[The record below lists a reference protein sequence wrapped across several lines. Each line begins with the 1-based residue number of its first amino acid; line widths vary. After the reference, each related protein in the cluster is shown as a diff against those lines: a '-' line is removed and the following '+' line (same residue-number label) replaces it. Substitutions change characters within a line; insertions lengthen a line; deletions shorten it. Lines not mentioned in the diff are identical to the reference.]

1 MSMATER
8 RKRVKTWKEKTWYE
22 VLAPAMFG
30 NAKVGETPAADPT
43 HLIGRVFETTLGD
56 LIDDFSKSHVKLYFQ
71 VKNVNGTQA
80 LTEFI
85 RHEMARDY
93 VRSQIRRRSRKAEDI
108 ATVTTKDGYVIRV
121 LSMIITFRR
130 AQSTKVKEIRKV
142 MRKVV
147 EEKARE
153 RELDQFVQ
161 EMVLGKLASDI
172 YKEAKRFHPI
182 RKVEVYKSKVIGKVS

>member
-1 MSMATER
+1 MATER
-8 RKRVKTWKEKTWYE
+8 RKRVKTWKEKMWYE

-142 MRKVV
+142 ISLFRKWFLVSWLQISTKKQSV
-147 EEKARE
+147 FILSEK
-153 RELDQFVQ
+153 
-161 EMVLGKLASDI
+161 S
-172 YKEAKRFHPI
+172 RFT
-182 RKVEVYKSKVIGKVS
+182 RVKSLEK